1 MFNQMKEAFER
12 EFIGKQKNDWHP
24 VSDSIYHGVMTD
36 EEVGDMQKR
45 NEAAIKKCI
54 KTMGK
59 KWIFHPSHKVT
70 RL

>member
-24 VSDSIYHGVMTD
+24 VSESIYYGRMSD
-36 EEVGDMQKR
+36 AEVEAMRAR

-54 KTMGK
+54 KDMGK
-59 KWIFHPSHKVT
+59 KWILHPSHKVT

>member
-1 MFNQMKEAFER
+1 MFKQLMDRFHHD
-12 EFIGKQKNDWHP
+12 FVGKQKHDWHP

-36 EEVGDMQKR
+36 EEVSDMQKR

-59 KWIFHPSHKVT
+59 KWLLHPSHKVT

>member
-1 MFNQMKEAFER
+1 MFNQMMRAFKR
-12 EFIGKQKNDWHP
+12 DFVGKQTQEWDP

-36 EEVGDMQKR
+36 EEVEQMRAR

-59 KWIFHPSHKVT
+59 KWILHSSHKVT

>member
-1 MFNQMKEAFER
+1 MFTQILKAFKSN
-12 EFIGKQKNDWHP
+12 FVGKQTQEWDL

-36 EEVGDMQKR
+36 EEVEKMRAR
-45 NEAAIKKCI
+45 NEVAIKKCI

-59 KWIFHPSHKVT
+59 KWLLHPSHKVT

>member
-1 MFNQMKEAFER
+1 MLNQIKKAFKR
-12 EFIGKQKNDWHP
+12 DFVGKQKQEWHP
-24 VSDSIYHGVMTD
+24 VSDSIYYGVMTD
-36 EEVGDMQKR
+36 EEVEDMQKR

-59 KWIFHPSHKVT
+59 KWLLHPSHKVA

>member
-1 MFNQMKEAFER
+1 MFDQMKEAFKR
-12 EFIGKQKNDWHP
+12 NFVGKQKQEWYP
-24 VSDSIYHGVMTD
+24 ASESIYHGVMTD
-36 EEVGDMQKR
+36 EDIEEMQKR

-59 KWIFHPSHKVT
+59 KWLLHPSHKVT

>member
-1 MFNQMKEAFER
+1 MFDQLKKAFER
-12 EFIGKQKNDWHP
+12 EFIGKRNCGYHP
-24 VSDSIYHGVMTD
+24 ASDSIYHGVMTD
-36 EEVGDMQKR
+36 EQIEGIRDR

-59 KWIFHPSHKVT
+59 KWILHPSHKVT

>member
-1 MFNQMKEAFER
+1 MFSQMKEAFER

-24 VSDSIYHGVMTD
+24 VSESIYHGRMSD
-36 EEVGDMQKR
+36 AEVEAMRAR

-54 KTMGK
+54 KDMGK
-59 KWIFHPSHKVT
+59 KWILHPSHKVT

>member
-1 MFNQMKEAFER
+1 MFDQIKQAFER
-12 EFIGKQKNDWHP
+12 EFIGKRKCDWYP

-36 EEVGDMQKR
+36 EELEQIQKR

-59 KWIFHPSHKVT
+59 KWILHPSHKVT

>member
-1 MFNQMKEAFER
+1 MFDQMMKAFKR
-12 EFIGKQKNDWHP
+12 DFVGKQTQEWDP

-36 EEVGDMQKR
+36 EEVADMQKR

-59 KWIFHPSHKVT
+59 KWILHPSHKVT

>member
-1 MFNQMKEAFER
+1 MFDQMMKAFKR
-12 EFIGKQKNDWHP
+12 DFVGKQTQEWEP

-36 EEVGDMQKR
+36 EEVEQMRAR

-59 KWIFHPSHKVT
+59 KWILHPSHRVT